1 MGVRERFAL
10 AVGRFVRWG
19 LHDVMHRNASQLP
32 GRIALAIDP
41 EFIAWRREAIERGS
55 VVVCGTNG
63 KTTTTNML
71 AAALE
76 EQGIRVLCNYD
87 GANMAAGVAS
97 ALLTRGSADWAVIE
111 ADELSTIRIVPQLQP
126 TYVVLLNLFRD
137 QLDRAGEID
146 HVQDVIVQALCASA
160 GTVLVVCGDDPLCM
174 GVATRAKES
183 GISVLSFGVGEDLGL
198 APSRVPEARFCQ
210 RCGAELRYTS
220 RTYAQLGR
228 FSCPTCGFAAP
239 SLDFSAKCVEV
250 SSEGVSFDFVRFGQ
264 QDVQRVHSGLSGA
277 YMVYNLLAV
286 AAAASLTGVDTSH
299 LQRAIDSYAPANGRL
314 QRFVVQRREV
324 ILNLA
329 KNPTGFNQN
338 LMTLVSDER
347 RKALFVVVNDDY
359 NDGRDISWIWD
370 VDFECLASNATV
382 VRVVVGGHRA
392 NDLQVRLKYAGVR
405 AQIVES
411 VSQALHA
418 IDSLPDGHPLYVLT
432 NYSALWPA
440 KAELEGMATNHG

>member
-1 MGVRERFAL
+1 MGVRGHFAL
-10 AVGRFVRWG
+10 ALGRFARWG
-19 LHDVMHRNASQLP
+19 LHDVMHRSASQLP

-41 EFIAWRREAIERGS
+41 EFIAWRREAIEHGS
-55 VVVCGTNG
+55 IVVCGTNG

-76 EQGIRVLCNYD
+76 EQGLRVLCNRD

-97 ALLTRGSADWAVIE
+97 ALMMRGPADWAVIE
-111 ADELSTIRIVPQLQP
+111 ADELSTIRIVPYLQP

-146 HVQDVIVQALCASA
+146 HVQDVIVQALCASS
-160 GTVLVVCGDDPLCM
+160 GTTLVVCGDDPLCM

-210 RCGAELRYTS
+210 RCGTELSYTS

-228 FSCPTCGFAAP
+228 FLCPACGFAAP
-239 SLDFSAKCVEV
+239 SLDFAAKRVDIGG
-250 SSEGVSFDFVRFGQ
+250 EGVSFDFVRLGQ
-264 QDVQRVHSGLSGA
+264 QDASRIHSSLGGA

-286 AAAASLTGVDTSH
+286 ASAASLAGVDVQR

-314 QRFVVQRREV
+314 QRFVVQWREV
-324 ILNLA
+324 VLNLA

-370 VDFECLASNATV
+370 VDFECLENSATV
-382 VRVVVGGHRA
+382 SWVMVGGHRA
-392 NDLQVRLKYAGVR
+392 NDLQVRLKYAGIR
-405 AQIVES
+405 AQVVED
-411 VSQALHA
+411 VAQALHA
-418 IDSLPDGHPLYVLT
+418 IGDVAVEHPLYVLA
-432 NYSALWPA
+432 NYSALWPV
-440 KAELEGMATNHG
+440 KAELEGMVTDHG